1 MHRQSRHFIRSTKK
15 NGVQKFYTVKLDQD
29 ELDILIKLLE
39 FSQMEILRTCKK
51 FSQSD
56 FDMKEIYW
64 NYRYNSNQIRK
75 RLLEIKS
82 GKINDQILTDSPRTN

>member
-1 MHRQSRHFIRSTKK
+1 MYRPPRHFLRSTNKC
-15 NGVQKFYTVKLDQD
+15 GVLKTYNIKLDQN

-51 FSQSD
+51 FSEAD

-64 NYRYNSNQIRK
+64 NYRYNANQIRK
-75 RLLEIKS
+75 KLKDLK
-82 GKINDQILTDSPRTN
+82 

>member
-1 MHRQSRHFIRSTKK
+1 MNRLPRRFIRSTNKCAAKK
-15 NGVQKFYTVKLDQD
+15 VYTVKLDQD

-39 FSQMEILRTCKK
+39 FSQMEILRICKK
-51 FSQSD
+51 FSESD

-75 RLLEIKS
+75 RLQDLKNTKPKIKS
-82 GKINDQILTDSPRTN
+82 F

>member
-1 MHRQSRHFIRSTKK
+1 MYRPPRHFLRSK
-15 NGVQKFYTVKLDQD
+15 NKCGVLKTYNIKLDQN

-51 FSQSD
+51 FSESD
-56 FDMKEIYW
+56 FDMKDIYW

-82 GKINDQILTDSPRTN
+82 GKSNAPNLNDTPRTN

>member
-1 MHRQSRHFIRSTKK
+1 MNRLPRRFIRSTNKCAVKK
-15 NGVQKFYTVKLDQD
+15 VYTVKLDQD

-51 FSQSD
+51 FSESD

-75 RLLEIKS
+75 RLQDLKNPTPKIKS
-82 GKINDQILTDSPRTN
+82 F